1 MEIRQLRY
9 FISAATHLNFTKAAK
24 ECFIVQSSM
33 TEQIANLESELGVK
47 LFDRQRKGLTLTEA
61 GEFFL
66 PRAKSILAEAQKTKD
81 EMALFRGGYRSYLRI
96 GYHGELFKEDL
107 IQILRIYRQELPEVK
122 VALRQ
127 LPENELVEGLRDGQ
141 LDVILTLYRDT
152 LKEVKEWIEIEPIL
166 KMGPV
171 LAMAKDHP
179 LAERESI
186 TLEEL
191 RELPF
196 ASMEDIGR
204 EELLSNIGLLET
216 GAQREGQSLD
226 PCSNEILIASGYG
239 VNLWAE
245 GLSRTGRYPAL
256 RFVKIRDYP
265 EAREFV
271 LAWRKGKLAPEG
283 ERFCQLV
290 SEQIKGDG

>member
-33 TEQIANLESELGVK
+33 TEQIANLEDELGVK

-66 PRAKSILAEAQKTKD
+66 PRAKAILAEAQKTKD

-96 GYHGELFKEDL
+96 GYHGELFKETL
-107 IQILRIYRQELPEVK
+107 IQVLRTYRQELPEVK
-122 VALRQ
+122 LSLRQ
-127 LPENELVEGLRDGQ
+127 LPENELAEGLRDGQ
-141 LDVILTLYRDT
+141 LDVVLSIFGDGM
-152 LKEVKEWIEIEPIL
+152 KEETGWMETKPIL

-171 LAMAKDHP
+171 LAVARDHP

-186 TLEEL
+186 TMEEL
-191 RELPF
+191 RELSF
-196 ASMEDIGR
+196 AILEETGR
-204 EELLSNIGLLET
+204 GELISNIGLLET

-245 GLSRTGRYPAL
+245 GLSRTGRYPNL
-256 RFVKIRDYP
+256 HFVKIPDYP
-265 EAREFV
+265 AAKEFV
-271 LAWRKGKLAPEG
+271 LAWRRGKLAPEG

-290 SEQIKGDG
+290 CEQIKGDG

>member
-33 TEQIANLESELGVK
+33 TEQIANLEDELGVK

-66 PRAKSILAEAQKTKD
+66 PRAKAILAEAQRTAE

-96 GYHGELFKEDL
+96 GYHGELFKETL
-107 IQILRIYRQELPEVK
+107 IQVLRTFRQELPAVK
-122 VALRQ
+122 VSLRQ
-127 LPENELVEGLRDGQ
+127 LPESELTEGLRDGQ
-141 LDVILTLYRDT
+141 LDVVLTISGEG
-152 LKEVKEWIEIEPIL
+152 LKEEKGWMETKPFL
-166 KMGPV
+166 RMGPV
-171 LAMAKDHP
+171 LAVAKDHP
-179 LAERESI
+179 LAERETI
-186 TLEEL
+186 TMEEL
-191 RELPF
+191 RKLSF
-196 ASMEDIGR
+196 TSLEDTGR
-204 EELLSNIGLLET
+204 EELISNIGLLEA

-245 GLSRTGRYPAL
+245 GLSRTGRYPEL
-256 RFVKIRDYP
+256 RFVKILDYP
-265 EAREFV
+265 AAKEFV
-271 LAWRKGKLAPEG
+271 LAWRREKLAPEG

-290 SEQIKGDG
+290 CEQIQEDG

>member
-33 TEQIANLESELGVK
+33 TEQIANLEDELGVK

-66 PRAKSILAEAQKTKD
+66 PRAKSILAEAQKTKE

-96 GYHGELFKEDL
+96 GYQGELFKEAL
-107 IQILRIYRQELPEVK
+107 IEVLRTYRQELPEVK

-127 LPENELVEGLRDGQ
+127 LPLSELIEGLRDGQ
-141 LDVILTLYRDT
+141 LDVVLTIWGDA
-152 LKEVKEWIEIEPIL
+152 LKEEKGWMETEPIL

-171 LAMAKDHP
+171 LAVAKDHP

-186 TLEEL
+186 TMEEL
-191 RELPF
+191 RELSF
-196 ASMEDIGR
+196 TSLEDIGR
-204 EELLSNIGLLET
+204 EELTSNIGMMET
-216 GAQREGQSLD
+216 GMQKEGRSRD
-226 PCSNEILIASGYG
+226 TCSNEILIASGYG

-256 RFVKIRDYP
+256 RFVKIPDYP

-271 LAWRKGKLAPEG
+271 LAWRRGKLAAEG

-290 SEQIKGDG
+290 CEQIQEDG